1 MQAALTGLNLKCF
14 FFFFYMERIATFTL
28 GARTYN
34 LRLGAEKEFAFA
46 IYVNAQ
52 TMTATGH

>member
-1 MQAALTGLNLKCF
+1 
-14 FFFFYMERIATFTL
+14 MERIATFTL